1 MLVVEA
7 PSVKALF
14 PLSPFDFQ
22 DLPFWLMIFQH
33 FSFCTPHYVTLN
45 FKTELANIHLTYS
58 CLKALQRRVLWKI
71 LVSGFATLDFLI
83 LNTYKDENTNIEKQ
97 VKGILTWAFF
107 SFAIKRRILRAAQDD
122 TIFSLLSVLPGSWYP
137 SYQCGW
143 FLLRAYVHVR
153 YTEKYQV
160 RLCNLKG
167 EKCCLASAL
176 AFELAS
182 SCHFQASTEVG

>member
-45 FKTELANIHLTYS
+45 FKTKLANIHLTYS

-122 TIFSLLSVLPGSWYP
+122 IFTPFCSPRKLIPILSVGFYCVLT
-137 SYQCGW
+137 CM
-143 FLLRAYVHVR
+143 LDI
-153 YTEKYQV
+153 
-160 RLCNLKG
+160 LKNTKSDFVTWK
-167 EKCCLASAL
+167 ERNAAL
-176 AFELAS
+176 
-182 SCHFQASTEVG
+182 HRP